1 MYEGVIVFQ
10 KSFRGYKWAK
20 ISLKSTALAKYIPL
34 LSTFRFLTVWTL
46 ASTSSFSLE
55 CPLTVCQANSCLS
68 LSYSTLL
75 SSLCPSQNS
84 SLMLSA
90 QLGTFSSCSC
100 LTSYVVLLHSIL
112 SVYLHV
118 CLPVMLWKPLGWI
131 PFVTLSL
138 VLPQNRFN
146 SFPMNEWMNEWTM
159 TSMVLIAY
167 KRPSFLLIQVFWF
180 WRYISSLSAVY

>member
-55 CPLTVCQANSCLS
+55 CPHCLPSKLLLVSILFNSPLKPLPLSELFPDALSTARHLLFMSCLP
-68 LSYSTLL
+68 SY
-75 SSLCPSQNS
+75 
-84 SLMLSA
+84 
-90 QLGTFSSCSC
+90 G
-100 LTSYVVLLHSIL
+100 VLLHSIL

-159 TSMVLIAY
+159 TRMVLIAY